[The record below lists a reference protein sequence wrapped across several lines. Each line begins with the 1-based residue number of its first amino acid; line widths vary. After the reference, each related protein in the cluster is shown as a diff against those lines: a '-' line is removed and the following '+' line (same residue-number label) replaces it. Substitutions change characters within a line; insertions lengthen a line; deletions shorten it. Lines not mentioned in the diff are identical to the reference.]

1 MMSKKM
7 LRVLM
12 ATLVLVLALTS
23 MAAAD
28 KMLCISK
35 QELKGEMT
43 VGECVAKGEQFA
55 VMDDKGVIRIVG
67 PKEME
72 MMRQT
77 NPKIF
82 EMKAFGLKHKEKAP
96 EIPKLPPL
104 AAPKTGAM

>member
-1 MMSKKM
+1 MFPKLMQ
-7 LRVLM
+7 VLA
-12 ATLVLVLALTS
+12 ATVGLVLVLTS

-28 KMLCISK
+28 KMLCITK

-43 VGECVAKGEQFA
+43 VGECVAQGEQFA
-55 VMDDKGVIRIVG
+55 IMDDKGVVRIVG

-72 MMRQT
+72 MMKQT

-82 EMKAFGLKHKEKAP
+82 EMKAYGMKHKELAP

-104 AAPKTGAM
+104 AVPKTGAM